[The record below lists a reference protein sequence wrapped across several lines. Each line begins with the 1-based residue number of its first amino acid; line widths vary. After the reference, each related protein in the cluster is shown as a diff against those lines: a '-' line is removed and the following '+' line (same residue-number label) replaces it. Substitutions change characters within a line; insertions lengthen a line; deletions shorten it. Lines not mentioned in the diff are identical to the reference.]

1 MIQRGT
7 LISGLAPEGVILGY
21 PMSRYGEG
29 AQKVG
34 EGGSWV
40 GVWGVWDEIL
50 VRGWLDL
57 HFCAGVALYMAA
69 NRYDSQ

>member
-40 GVWGVWDEIL
+40 GIWEVWDEIL
-50 VRGWLDL
+50 VRGW
-57 HFCAGVALYMAA
+57 G
-69 NRYDSQ
+69 